1 MPTWFARLLRAL
13 IIALGC
19 LAFIGAPGE
28 TPGPTPPA
36 PSRPAVLM
44 PMYVSFAGLNALD
57 VDSTYRVL
65 SGGGREAN
73 PLVGGVVGSP
83 AAMIA
88 LKAGTTAAAIAASE
102 RLRRRH
108 PKAAAILMTAFNSAM
123 AAIVAHN
130 YAVAAR
136 TRP

>member
-1 MPTWFARLLRAL
+1 
-13 IIALGC
+13 
-19 LAFIGAPGE
+19 
-28 TPGPTPPA
+28 
-36 PSRPAVLM
+36 M

>member
-1 MPTWFARLLRAL
+1 MPTWSARLLRAL

-19 LAFIGAPGE
+19 LAFIGAPEE
-28 TPGPTPPA
+28 TKAPTPP
-36 PSRPAVLM
+36 PRPALLM

-57 VDSTYRVL
+57 VHSTYRVL
-65 SGGGREAN
+65 GNGGREAN
-73 PLVGGVVGSP
+73 PVVGGVVGSP

-88 LKAGTTAAAIAASE
+88 LKAGTTAAAIMASE
-102 RLRRRH
+102 RLRQRH

-136 TRP
+136 